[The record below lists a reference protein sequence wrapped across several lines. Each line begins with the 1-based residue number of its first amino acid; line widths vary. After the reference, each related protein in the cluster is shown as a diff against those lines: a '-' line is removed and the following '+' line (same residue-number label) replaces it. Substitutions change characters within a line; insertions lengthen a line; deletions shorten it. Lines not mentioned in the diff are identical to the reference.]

1 MNTKELN
8 LQEMQAVN
16 GGILGGLLGGN
27 SDNSMLSI
35 TNGLQ
40 LNFERTDEDGEST
53 KFSFTD
59 VFGLNFMSND

>member
-8 LQEMQAVN
+8 LQEMQSVN
-16 GGILGGLLGGN
+16 GGILGGLLGG
-27 SDNSMLSI
+27 SDNSMLNI

-40 LNFERTDEDGEST
+40 LSFEKTDEDGEST

-59 VFGLNFMSND
+59 VFGLNFLSND